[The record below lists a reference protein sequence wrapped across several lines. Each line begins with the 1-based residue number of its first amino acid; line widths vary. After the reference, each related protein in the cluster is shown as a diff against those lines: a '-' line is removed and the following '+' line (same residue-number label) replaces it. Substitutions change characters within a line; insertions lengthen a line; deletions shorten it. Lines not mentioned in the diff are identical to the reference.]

1 MNNKIGALEAAKA
14 PAQELNVDETRQ
26 ALAAL
31 QKRFDE
37 IQSGQTSLS
46 GQVSELKG
54 QVAKEQGERKLL
66 SDQLGSLSERVDALS
81 SSSADANA
89 GSQQPQRNRRSKR

>member
-14 PAQELNVDETRQ
+14 SAQELNVDETRQ

-31 QKRFDE
+31 QKRLDE

-89 GSQQPQRNRRSKR
+89 GPQQPQRNRRSKR